1 MSIREAYKHTLVQL
15 SGVYDSRE
23 AAAIADWVLT
33 YLTGFGKTER
43 LLRGEQLLTTDQ
55 STMLDDFLPQLLQ
68 HKPVQYVLQEAWF
81 ASMKLYVN
89 EQVLI
94 PRPETEELVEWI
106 LQSNKGKAHLKILDI
121 GTGSGCIP
129 LALQKQLLQAEVHA
143 LDVSAGALAVARQ
156 NAQTQEAVIHF
167 HQADILD
174 ETNWAT
180 LPVFNCIVSNP
191 PYITLTE
198 KQEMQENVLAH
209 EPHLALFVPD
219 EDALRFYRAIA
230 AFALQHLVPG
240 GQLYFEI
247 NEALG
252 KETMG
257 LLADKGFTAIE
268 LRKDL
273 QGKDRMVKAII
284 SH

>member
-1 MSIREAYKHTLVQL
+1 MLAQL
-15 SGVYDSRE
+15 SVVYDSRE

-33 YLTGFGKTER
+33 HLTGFGKTER
-43 LLRGEQLLTTDQ
+43 LLRGEQPLTPAQGNLLNGY
-55 STMLDDFLPQLLQ
+55 LPQLLQ

-81 ASMKLYVN
+81 ASMRLYVN

-106 LQSNKGKAHLKILDI
+106 VQSNKDKANRRVIDI

-129 LALQKQLLQAEVHA
+129 LALYKQLQQAEVHA
-143 LDVSAGALAVARQ
+143 LDVSPGALAVARQ
-156 NAQTQEAVIHF
+156 NAQTQQAVIHF

-174 ETNWAT
+174 ETNWAY
-180 LPVFNCIVSNP
+180 LPVFDCIVSNP
-191 PYITLTE
+191 PYITLRE
-198 KQEMQENVLAH
+198 KQEMHENVLAH

-219 EDALRFYRAIA
+219 EDPLRFYRAIA
-230 AFALQHLVPG
+230 TFALQHLAPG

-252 KETMG
+252 KETME

-268 LRKDL
+268 LKQDL
-273 QGKDRMVKAII
+273 QGKNRMVKAIT